1 MKRTKRTNRDNLRLW
16 LVTVVVGFGIVL
28 FAFVAVQQAL
38 RLGMNDPQLQIAQ
51 DTAAKLAQGATPAAV
66 MPSEKVD
73 ESKSL
78 ATFVTIVD
86 QNTKVLASMRRSTA
100 RCRYRQQVP
109 SPTRRSE
116 TTIGSPGN
124 MITGFVMRPLS
135 CRLAART
142 PDMSWWR
149 VRLSQAESTM
159 NRHRGFGRHYFAW
172 HPDRADGDYPPGLA
186 ATINQLGRTNE
197 FGVA

>member
-86 QNTKVLASMRRSTA
+86 QNTKVLASSG
-100 RCRYRQQVP
+100 QIDGQVP
-109 SPTRRSE
+109 LPPASAFPDSQKRNNDWFTWEHDYGIRDAAVIVPFSGTHSGYVVVARS
-116 TTIGSPGN
+116 
-124 MITGFVMRPLS
+124 
-135 CRLAART
+135 
-142 PDMSWWR
+142 
-149 VRLSQAESTM
+149 LSQAESTM
-159 NRHRGFGRHYFAW
+159 NHIE
-172 HPDRADGDYPPGLA
+172 DLA
-186 ATINQLGRTNE
+186 GITLLGILIAPT
-197 FGVA
+197 VIILLV